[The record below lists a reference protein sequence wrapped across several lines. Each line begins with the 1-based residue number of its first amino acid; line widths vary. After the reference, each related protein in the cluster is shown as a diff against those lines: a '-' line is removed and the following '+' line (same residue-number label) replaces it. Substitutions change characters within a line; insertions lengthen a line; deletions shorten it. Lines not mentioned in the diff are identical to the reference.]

1 MNILSRDEMAILK
14 FTSLFSV
21 WFQHK
26 HTIHIAHVLLKK
38 FTMIQNANTT
48 ENKTES
54 NLNISTI
61 QLNTIFQCLFVLGFS
76 WD

>member
-14 FTSLFSV
+14 FTSLSV
-21 WFQHK
+21 GFQHK

-48 ENKTES
+48 ENRSES